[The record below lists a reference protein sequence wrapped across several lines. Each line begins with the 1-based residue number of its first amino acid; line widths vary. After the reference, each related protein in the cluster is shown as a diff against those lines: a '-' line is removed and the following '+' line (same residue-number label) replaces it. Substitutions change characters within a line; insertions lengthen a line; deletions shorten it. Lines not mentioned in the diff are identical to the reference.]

1 MEEKDIAL
9 LDATYYHLIDINTFH
24 LAPWNEP
31 PNNRDRGWQRD
42 FVDRA
47 FEIGFRLKSLQNEE
61 APARNLLTEQ
71 KRFPRGVY
79 ALQDAGKNRQI
90 YRPTL
95 ISRRTLI
102 FNGEKSQK
110 DGKKP
115 RIRRSGLWRASN
127 LLRSVKVE
135 T

>member
-1 MEEKDIAL
+1 M
-9 LDATYYHLIDINTFH
+9 
-24 LAPWNEP
+24 
-31 PNNRDRGWQRD
+31 QRD

-90 YRPTL
+90 YRPTHFEADTNFQRGK
-95 ISRRTLI
+95 IAEGWQKTANTSFWTL
-102 FNGEKSQK
+102 
-110 DGKKP
+110 
-115 RIRRSGLWRASN
+115 AS
-127 LLRSVKVE
+127 E
-135 T
+135 